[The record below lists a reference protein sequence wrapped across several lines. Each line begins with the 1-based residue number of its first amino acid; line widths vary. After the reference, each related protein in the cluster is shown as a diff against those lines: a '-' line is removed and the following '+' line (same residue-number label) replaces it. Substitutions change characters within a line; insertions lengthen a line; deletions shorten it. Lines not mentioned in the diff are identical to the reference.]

1 MFVERFQALF
11 FSCQVLPVQSVR
23 LGFSSSIH
31 LLPCSFR
38 FPAFPSF
45 RHKEELRTPS
55 LVHVCFGPGQP
66 TEIFHTI
73 PNIASLN
80 LTLLGLSTCKVNKGG
95 AFYDPR
101 HPMLSLHSFPPQ
113 EWLQQSQQLINWML
127 WGHWVLFSELC
138 LCKLHRSVELS
149 RN

>member
-1 MFVERFQALF
+1 MLKGFRHY
-11 FSCQVLPVQSVR
+11 FSPARYC
-23 LGFSSSIH
+23 
-31 LLPCSFR
+31 PCRVSGLDFPAVFTYCHVASR

-80 LTLLGLSTCKVNKGG
+80 LTLLGLFTCKVNKGG